1 MNFNHTN
8 EGPCREKNLGEMS
21 PLPIP
26 HLPDSLPLLARPLPK
41 RVAITVNKRD
51 QVSGIVLLKAVSNN
65 EGSS

>member
-21 PLPIP
+21 PPP
-26 HLPDSLPLLARPLPK
+26 PLPDSLPLLARPLPK

-51 QVSGIVLLKAVSNN
+51 QVSGIALLKAVSNKV
-65 EGSS
+65 GSS